1 MYDPELYR
9 AKEEVEEWKTR
20 DPVSTFAASV
30 RDWGL
35 LSEADL
41 AAIEADVTREID
53 GAVRYA
59 EEGAWEPVE
68 DLARDVYTPAGE
80 S

>member
-9 AKEEVEEWKTR
+9 DKQEVEEWKTR
-20 DPVSTFAASV
+20 DPVSTFAGSV

-41 AAIEADVTREID
+41 AAIEAGVAREID
-53 GAVRYA
+53 DAVRVA
-59 EEGAWEPVE
+59 EDGPWEPVE
-68 DLARDVYTPAGE
+68 DLTRDVYTPAGE